1 MLSNATFKMQERVC
15 RFYCYRKTREK
26 NPPRNAK
33 MEKLELVI
41 FDMDGVL
48 TDIVSSWKYI
58 HDYFKTSNDR
68 SVNEY
73 LKGKIDDSEFIRRD
87 AILWKENGKPT
98 TKKKIEE
105 IFSDVQL
112 MKGAKEIIETLK
124 RNQIKTAIV
133 SAGLDI
139 LSEKVAIQ
147 LGIEIDYVYSNGVKT
162 DKQGN
167 LNGEGIVGVRLMYK
181 DLTVKKLADK
191 LNIPL
196 DRIVAVGNSCYD
208 IPMFEVAGLSIAFNP
223 EDDCT
228 REAAD
233 VIVEGKDLTKI
244 LPALMRYL
252 N

>member
-1 MLSNATFKMQERVC
+1 MEEKIC

-26 NPPRNAK
+26 NPPRLTK
-33 MEKLELVI
+33 MDKLELVI

-48 TDIVSSWKYI
+48 TDIISSWKYI
-58 HDYFKTSNDR
+58 HDYFNTSNER

-73 LKGKIDDSEFIRRD
+73 LQGKIDDMEFIRRD

-98 TKKKIEE
+98 TIKKIEE
-105 IFSDVQL
+105 ILSDVQL
-112 MKGAKEIIETLK
+112 MKGAKESIETLK
-124 RNQIKTAIV
+124 RNEIKTAIV

-139 LSEKVAIQ
+139 LSEKVAKK
-147 LGIEIDYVYSNGVKT
+147 LGINFVYSNGVQTNKHG
-162 DKQGN
+162 Q

-181 DLTVKKLADK
+181 DQIVKKLADK

-196 DRIVAVGNSCYD
+196 ERIASVGNSCYD
-208 IPMFEVAGLSIAFNP
+208 IPMFEITGLSIAFNP

-228 REAAD
+228 RTAAD
-233 VIVEGKDLTKI
+233 VIVEGKDLTRI
-244 LPALMRYL
+244 LPVLKRYL